1 MDGDELI
8 KVMKYFLCLK
18 GVRLGRL
25 CKLFMGRLISNVSCF
40 SFSFILSVAAGRQ
53 SGDAGE

>member
-25 CKLFMGRLISNVSCF
+25 CKLFTGRLISNV
-40 SFSFILSVAAGRQ
+40 
-53 SGDAGE
+53 

>member
-25 CKLFMGRLISNVSCF
+25 CKFLMFNVLALVLFL
-40 SFSFILSVAAGRQ
+40 A
-53 SGDAGE
+53 